1 MTHDQPPADSNCTE
15 STTVESITEELPI
28 DANQSEQGSTK
39 DREQSQTE
47 VDDTKHPIPAAINR
61 ALHKYRDIEAVAR
74 ILVPVSATIQKDMWD
89 TAHEALKSAQAKID
103 DEAGQGQ
110 IDEVVAAE
118 LDEAFVALDRLGEA
132 NLPDTLLTSLFLGL
146 FSAFD
151 AFTGNLLVAI
161 YKKKPELLEALNVEI
176 PLTELLQHESFDELK
191 DAVLLD
197 EIEKFRRK
205 SYIEQ
210 FDQLERRFGLKLKK
224 FDHWSQF
231 VELGQ
236 RRNLITHCEGIVSK
250 QYLKVCREN
259 GVVIKDN
266 IEEGHRL
273 EVHPR
278 YLFAACSI
286 VYEVSLKLGQTL
298 WRKIFPEEHD
308 AANEHL
314 TEPIYEALRIER
326 WDRAILLSEFAASV
340 QSEIRDLDR
349 RIRVINLC
357 IALRFSEQEQKCK
370 DMLASEDWSA
380 AALDFRLA
388 VEVLHERFEE
398 ASNLMRQIGKNG
410 ELINQKAYHVWPLF
424 RDFRRSEHFTAAY
437 EEVFDTTYG
446 SGVAAEASKA
456 EEKEPE
462 APTNEESKS
471 EDLDH
476 ERFRP
481 SLSVIKRIIG

>member
-1 MTHDQPPADSNCTE
+1 M
-15 STTVESITEELPI
+15 EEVG
-28 DANQSEQGSTK
+28 DAEKEEGELNAEEK
-39 DREQSQTE
+39 EP
-47 VDDTKHPIPAAINR
+47 KHPIPAAIDR

-103 DEAGQGQ
+103 KEAGQGE

-151 AFTGNLLVAI
+151 AFTGNLLLAI
-161 YKKKPELLEALNVEI
+161 YKRKPELLEALNVEI
-176 PLTELLQHESFDELK
+176 PLTELLKHESFDELK

-205 SYIEQ
+205 SYVEQ
-210 FDQLERRFGLKLKK
+210 FDQLEKRFGLALRK
-224 FDHWSQF
+224 FEHWPQF

-250 QYLKVCREN
+250 QYLKVCQEN
-259 GVVIKDN
+259 GVTLKEG
-266 IEEGHRL
+266 IEEGHQL
-273 EVHPR
+273 KVHPR
-278 YLFAACSI
+278 YLIEACSI

-314 TEPIYEALRIER
+314 TEPVYEALRIER

-340 QSEIRDLDR
+340 QSKIRDLDR
-349 RIRVINLC
+349 RIRVVNLC
-357 IALRFSEQEQKCK
+357 IALRFSKQIERCEKF
-370 DMLASEDWSA
+370 LASEDWSA

-388 VEVLHERFEE
+388 VEVLSERFEE
-398 ASNLMRQIGKNG
+398 ASHLMRQIGRKG
-410 ELINQKAYHVWPLF
+410 ELVNQKAYHVWPLF
-424 RDFRRSEHFTAAY
+424 RAFRRSEYFTSAY
-437 EEVFDTTYG
+437 EEVFGTSYG

-462 APTNEESKS
+462 VSEEDNAKG
-471 EDLDH
+471 EDPNH

-481 SLSVIKRIIG
+481 SLAVIKKMIG